1 MTQTLQDNQ
10 VNPEPGRSSFLRAC
24 ILPLLSMAMLWC
36 SQEPLGWSICSWF
49 ALVPWLIAVVRNER
63 YLQSA
68 MVNLVC
74 GTAYY
79 IVSLLWLAN
88 VTAAGMAG
96 LSVYLSL
103 YFVLSGFIL
112 RRVYITTSWWFML
125 TLPLVWVAQEYLR
138 ATVMTGFPW
147 LFISHTLIDH
157 SNLVQIADISGAY
170 GVTFLAVMVNGFI
183 ADLLLRS
190 QFRYKPG
197 TDKRVNLLLARFFV
211 LLVIIVSVYCYGMYR
226 NQESQRTMTAGPVVA
241 VIQEAIPQYVKESGG
256 SSIQEIIDRHIEL
269 THQAC
274 SGAVKPELVVWPE
287 TMVLNAINDEFLALA
302 ENREMFVS
310 EFQSDIDD
318 SLVTDQALSSLAA
331 QYNVALLI
339 GTPGVLLDFNADKSE
354 LVNNG
359 RTNSAIMYNPDGSRS
374 GLRYDKMHRV
384 PFGEYVPF
392 KESIPW
398 LNRLLLKFTP
408 YGYDYSINAG
418 VKPVKFSFPS
428 SDGIECSFTVAICYE
443 DVTPV
448 AAGYLA
454 NWDNTDFMLNI
465 SNDGWFVNERAGKIE
480 PTAELMQHLAI
491 SRYRAIEHRIGIARS
506 VNCGVS
512 AMVRPDGSVQSAPLS
527 ASLPASD
534 IKARRCIAGYIT
546 DNVWLDGRKTVYSR
560 VGDGFALGCTALTVL
575 MAVMTLKRKSRLNNR
590 GVQLT
595 QN

>member
-1 MTQTLQDNQ
+1 MAQTERDKKYKS
-10 VNPEPGRSSFLRAC
+10 GAGKSSFLRAC
-24 ILPLLSMAMLWC
+24 ILPLLSMALLWS
-36 SQEPLGWSICSWF
+36 SQEPLGWSLCSWF
-49 ALVPWLIAVVRNER
+49 ALVPWLIASVRNER
-63 YLQSA
+63 YIQSA

-74 GTAYY
+74 GTVYFV
-79 IVSLLWLAN
+79 ISLLWLSN

-103 YFVLSGFIL
+103 YIVLSGFIL
-112 RRVYITTSWWFML
+112 RRVYVTTSWWFML
-125 TLPLVWVAQEYLR
+125 TLPLIWVTQEYLR

-147 LFISHTLIDH
+147 LFISHALIDNT
-157 SNLVQIADISGAY
+157 NLVQIADICGAY
-170 GVTFLAVMVNGFI
+170 GVTFLAVMINGFI

-190 QFRYKPG
+190 QFRCKPG
-197 TDKRVNLLLARFFV
+197 TDKRVNLLLARSFV
-211 LLVIIVSVYCYGMYR
+211 VLVIFISVYCYGMYR
-226 NQESQRTMTAGPVVA
+226 NHESGHTMTAGPVVA
-241 VIQEAIPQYVKESGG
+241 VVQEAIPQYVKESGG

-274 SGAVKPELVVWPE
+274 AGVVKPELVVWPE

-302 ENREMFVS
+302 DYREMFVS
-310 EFQSDIDD
+310 AFQSDIDD
-318 SLVTDQALSSLAA
+318 SLATDRALSSLAA

-374 GLRYDKMHRV
+374 SLRYDKMHRV

-392 KESIPW
+392 KESFPW

-418 VKPVKFSFPS
+418 VKPVKFTFTA
-428 SDGIECSFTVAICYE
+428 SDGSEYSFTVAICYE

-534 IKARRCIAGYIT
+534 IRARRCVAGYIT
-546 DNVWLDGRKTVYSR
+546 DHVWLDSRKTIYSR
-560 VGDGFALGCTALTVL
+560 AGDAFALCCTVL
-575 MAVMTLKRKSRLNNR
+575 TGLITVITLKRKSRLNNR